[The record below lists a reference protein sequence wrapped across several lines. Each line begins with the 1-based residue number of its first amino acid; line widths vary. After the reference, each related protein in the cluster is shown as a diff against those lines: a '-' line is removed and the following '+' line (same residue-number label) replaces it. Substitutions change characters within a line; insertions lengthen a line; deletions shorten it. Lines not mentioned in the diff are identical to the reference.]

1 MMSLTMSSSERE
13 LFLSAL
19 HVGIISI
26 PRATKGPLTVP
37 IWYDYQPGGELW
49 VITDTDSIKGKLL
62 TKASRISL
70 CAQTETAPY
79 QYVSVEGPFTT
90 RPSTQEEL
98 LAMAVRYLGEE
109 QGKAYAENSAGGG
122 EGSIVV
128 AIAPETWFSV
138 DYNKM

>member
-1 MMSLTMSSSERE
+1 MSSSERE
-13 LFLSAL
+13 RFLSAL

-49 VITDTDSIKGKLL
+49 VITDADSIKVKLL

-109 QGKAYAENSAGGG
+109 QGKAYAENSADGG

>member
-1 MMSLTMSSSERE
+1 MSSSERE
-13 LFLSAL
+13 RFLSAL

-26 PRATKGPLTVP
+26 PRASKGPLTVP
-37 IWYDYQPGGELW
+37 IWYDYQPGGEVW

-109 QGKAYAENSAGGG
+109 QGQAYAENSAGGG

>member
-1 MMSLTMSSSERE
+1 MSLTMSSSERE

-26 PRATKGPLTVP
+26 PRATKGPLAVP

-109 QGKAYAENSAGGG
+109 QGQAYAENSAGGG
-122 EGSIVV
+122 EGSMVV

>member
-1 MMSLTMSSSERE
+1 MSLTMSSSERE
-13 LFLSAL
+13 RFLSAL

-26 PRATKGPLTVP
+26 PRASKGPLTVP
-37 IWYDYQPGGELW
+37 IWYDYEPGGEVW
-49 VITDTDSIKGKLL
+49 VITDSDSIKGKLL

-109 QGKAYAENSAGGG
+109 QGQAYAENSAGGG

>member
-1 MMSLTMSSSERE
+1 MSLTMSSSERE

-37 IWYDYQPGGELW
+37 IWYDYQPGGEVW
-49 VITDTDSIKGKLL
+49 VITDTDSIKAKLL

-109 QGKAYAENSAGGG
+109 QGQAYAENSAGGG